1 MRFSNGTRAPCPEFW
16 RPLNCD
22 RNRPIMTMSIERKR
36 SALQERVTT
45 ILRGQARYPYWSLA
59 TALLVLSFLYGAVS
73 FLRKTSFDRR
83 RLTSFSLPCKVISVG
98 NITVGGTGKTPMTIH
113 LAKLFQGSGF
123 RVAVISRGYK
133 GSRSQRGAVVSDGRR
148 IFCGPGQA
156 GDEPF
161 LMAHLL
167 DNIPIVIGKDRFAAG
182 KTAVARFHPDV
193 IIVDDGF
200 QHRRLNRDL
209 NLLLLD
215 SQFPFG
221 NGFFL
226 PRGTLRESI
235 SATHRAD
242 AIILTRCSTDE
253 SQRHSGIANLGH
265 PRPVFSTR
273 HRTVLRDI
281 VSAGQACHPRIL
293 KVAHTTRTPDLG
305 NRRVFAYCGLGQN
318 EQFFE
323 SLKSL
328 GANLKGTMGFNDHH
342 PYRTGDADQIIRA
355 AQDSGSNCLATTEKD
370 FVRMRNNQRF
380 PMELLIFGIDIDF
393 GPDSDRWRQFV
404 SSVFKPGPHG
414 QVADSGGTAAI

>member
-1 MRFSNGTRAPCPEFW
+1 MG
-16 RPLNCD
+16 
-22 RNRPIMTMSIERKR
+22 IERKR
-36 SALQERVTT
+36 SALQARVTA
-45 ILRGQARYPYWSLA
+45 ILRGQERYPYWSLA

-73 FLRKTSFDRR
+73 FFRKALYDRR

-113 LAKLFQGSGF
+113 LAKLLQCSGF
-123 RVAVISRGYK
+123 RVVVISRGYK
-133 GSRSQRGAVVSDGRR
+133 GTGSQRGAVVSDGRR

-167 DNIPIVIGKDRFAAG
+167 GKIPIVVGKDRFAAG
-182 KTAVARFHPDV
+182 KAAVVRFHPDV
-193 IIVDDGF
+193 IIADDGF

-221 NGFFL
+221 NGYFL

-235 SATHRAD
+235 SAAHRAD
-242 AIILTRCSTDE
+242 AVIITRCPADE
-253 SQRHSGIANLGH
+253 SKRHSGIVNLVH

-273 HRTVLRDI
+273 HRTVLRSI
-281 VSAGQACHPRIL
+281 IPAGQACHPRIL
-293 KVAHTTRTPDLG
+293 KVDHTIQTPDLG
-305 NRRVFAYCGLGQN
+305 NRRVFAYCGLAQN
-318 EQFFE
+318 KQFFE
-323 SLKSL
+323 SLESIGGIL
-328 GANLKGTMGFNDHH
+328 TGTMGFNDHH
-342 PYRTGDADQIIRA
+342 PYSAGDADQIIRA
-355 AQDSGSNCLATTEKD
+355 AQESGSNCLATTEKD
-370 FVRMRNNQRF
+370 FVRMHNNQHF

-404 SSVFKPGPHG
+404 CSIFKRAYNPK
-414 QVADSGGTAAI
+414 